1 MTNRPFPVL
10 RTARLVLRPRTP
22 DDAETLF
29 PAFADVEAM
38 RYWSSGPHDSVE
50 QTRTYFEN
58 DMPDWRS
65 WAITLAGDDR
75 AIGFVSIGE
84 DWKGNVSE
92 IGYMLLR
99 AHWRT
104 GIVAE
109 AVSAV
114 IEQAFAEGQRRLY
127 ADTDPDNAASR
138 ALLEGLGF
146 KLEGVL
152 RAEWETHIG
161 VRDTALYGLLPSDW
175 SAARAKKVERAR
187 RKVA

>member
-1 MTNRPFPVL
+1 MTNRPFPTL

-22 DDAETLF
+22 DDAVTLF
-29 PAFADVEAM
+29 AAFADVEAM
-38 RYWSSGPHDSVE
+38 RYWSTGPHDTVE
-50 QTRTYFEN
+50 QTHAYLAQ
-58 DMPDWRS
+58 DMPDWRA
-65 WAITLAGDDR
+65 WAITLSGDDR
-75 AIGFVSIGE
+75 AIGFVSVGE

-99 AHWRT
+99 THWRR

-114 IEQAFAEGQRRLY
+114 IEQVFAEGQRRLY
-127 ADTDPDNAASR
+127 ADTDPENTGSR

-161 VRDTALYGLLPSDW
+161 VRDTALYGLLPADW
-175 SAARAKKVERAR
+175 SAARAQKIERAR